1 MANEITTTSL
11 TKLFNEMIT
20 EISFTANE
28 NYILKSLVKN
38 VPAPLSTTTTQ
49 VPVYP
54 TDTIA
59 TAVAEGTDY
68 ATNTDIV
75 PTDLDLTVSEH
86 VLMSTL
92 TDLSASVGN
101 SNNVMDIIR
110 YLGSGVAKRQ
120 DQDITGLF
128 TSFST
133 DKGPGAGIELTPSH
147 IFQAVAALR
156 GNNVTGEIVAVLHP
170 AQVYAVQN
178 ALTNSF
184 IPQSNAATAE
194 AVMRNG
200 FVGELAGVN
209 VFQSTSVQVDI
220 NGDAIGAVFASDAIA
235 LADRGVST
243 EIERNASLR
252 ASEIVTTGTWAEG
265 ILHNTYGVKLTS
277 DSIV

>member
-20 EISFTANE
+20 DISFTANE
-28 NYILKSLVKN
+28 SYILKNLVKN
-38 VPAPLSTTTTQ
+38 VVAPMSTTTTQ

-59 TAVAEGTDY
+59 SAVAEGTDY
-68 ATNTDIV
+68 TTNTDIV

-101 SNNVMDIIR
+101 RNNIMDIIN

-120 DQDITGLF
+120 DQDISGLF

-133 DKGPGAGIELTPSH
+133 EKGPGAGAELTPSH
-147 IFQAVAALR
+147 IFQAVASLR

-209 VFQSTSVQVDI
+209 VFQSTSVQVDGS
-220 NGDAIGAVFASDAIA
+220 GDAIGAVFARDAIA

>member
-1 MANEITTTSL
+1 MANEITSTSL
-11 TKLFNEMIT
+11 AKLFNEMIT
-20 EISFTANE
+20 DISFTANE

-38 VPAPLSTTTTQ
+38 VVAPLSGTTTQ

-59 TAVAEGTDY
+59 TATAEGTDY
-68 ATNTDIV
+68 TTNTNIT

-92 TDLSASVGN
+92 TDLSANVGN
-101 SNNVMDIIR
+101 RNNIMDIIM

-120 DQDITGLF
+120 DQDITALF
-128 TSFST
+128 TSFAT
-133 DKGPGAGIELTPSH
+133 EKGPGAAAELTPSH
-147 IFQAVAALR
+147 IFQAVASLR
-156 GNNVTGEIVAVLHP
+156 SNNVSGEIVAVLHP
-170 AQVYAVQN
+170 AQVYAIQS

-184 IPQSNAATAE
+184 IPQSSAAVAE

-200 FVGELAGVN
+200 FVGELAGVQ
-209 VFQSTSVQVDI
+209 VFQSTSVQVDGS
-220 NGDAIGAVFASDAIA
+220 GDAIGAVFARDAIA

-277 DSIV
+277 DSVV